1 MTTKE
6 ILLGLFVSAVT
17 SLIPVVG
24 HAQSIGELDNGNG
37 RYIDGCGSP
46 QIWPKGRG
54 SYGGNG
60 VFYVVP
66 NNGGNGAVMKLD
78 GRVITLLKG
87 GGSTPRNLRKGSA
100 FTHVYK
106 GGGYVVRISYT
117 VTKVDKDNEHGG
129 YNYTVTITA
138 TKGKTSK
145 SVTGVSSDS
154 C

>member
-1 MTTKE
+1 MKFKV
-6 ILLGLFVSAVT
+6 LFGVFAFFMIVFLPT
-17 SLIPVVG
+17 SNQ
-24 HAQSIGELDNGNG
+24 AQSIGELDNGNG

-60 VFYVVP
+60 AFYVVP
-66 NNGGNGAVMKLD
+66 NNGGDGAVMKLD
-78 GRVITLLKG
+78 GRVFNLLKSS
-87 GGSTPRNLRKGSA
+87 GSTPRKLRKGST

-106 GGGYVVRISYT
+106 GGGYVVRVNYT

-129 YNYTVTITA
+129 YYYTASITA

-145 SVTGVSSDS
+145 SVIGVSSDS

>member
-1 MTTKE
+1 MSYKV
-6 ILLGLFVSAVT
+6 LFGGFAFLMIVFLPT
-17 SLIPVVG
+17 SNR
-24 HAQSIGELDNGNG
+24 AQSIGELDNGNG

-78 GRVITLLKG
+78 GRVINLRKD
-87 GGSTPRNLRKGSA
+87 GGSTPRNLRKGSTFA
-100 FTHVYK
+100 HVYK

-129 YNYTVTITA
+129 YNYSATITA
-138 TKGKTSK
+138 TKGKSSK
-145 SVTGVSSDS
+145 SVRGVSSDS